1 MVHKHAEM
9 IQAWLEG
16 EQIQFLNYSLNEW
29 VDINSPNWKSD
40 HIFRIKPKR
49 IEPKQYNDPTED
61 VEEIL
66 DYFDFEKV
74 KKVMDHLN
82 WQWWDTGIPEI
93 PDLRRK
99 ARSLLQTVIN
109 GIQKTYPNDV
119 TGDYYTATGGFYV
132 TAKVYEGDPKIYL
145 RLSFYV
151 SDFDNYD

>member
-1 MVHKHAEM
+1 MTNEKAEL
-9 IQAWLEG
+9 IQKWLEG
-16 EQIQFLNYSLNEW
+16 EQIQFFNYSLNEW

-61 VEEIL
+61 VETIL

-74 KKVMDHLN
+74 KKVMDTLE

-93 PDLRRK
+93 SDLRIK
-99 ARSLLQTVIN
+99 ARSLLKTVIN
-109 GIQKTYPNDV
+109 GVQKTYPNDA
-119 TGDYYTATGGFYV
+119 TGDYYTATGGFHV

-145 RLSFYV
+145 RLSFCIA
-151 SDFDNYD
+151 DWNNYE